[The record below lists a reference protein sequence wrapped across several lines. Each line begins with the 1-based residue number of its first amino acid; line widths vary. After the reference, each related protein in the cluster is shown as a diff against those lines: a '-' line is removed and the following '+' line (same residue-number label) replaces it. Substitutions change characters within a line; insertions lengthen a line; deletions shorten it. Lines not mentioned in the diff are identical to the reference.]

1 MDDLIGLN
9 MDAPPAATASK
20 PTDSLIDFDIDG
32 MDDAPPPVL
41 ASNPT
46 PIPAA
51 SSTTIVNAE
60 EAARAWKDCLEAS
73 HDKVQYPLVPVIEG
87 PFVNGPLDEFEE
99 MWGAKTNGKHD
110 FSKCD
115 LFSSFSFLSFLKGK
129 VDVLPHIESPN
140 CKSRQPVTYYCSQ
153 PFPPPHWP
161 FRGAYHV
168 ITESS
173 PARPPD

>member
-1 MDDLIGLN
+1 

-20 PTDSLIDFDIDG
+20 PSDSLIDFDVDG

-51 SSTTIVNAE
+51 SPTTIVNAE

-73 HDKVQYPLVPVIEG
+73 HNKVQYPLVPVIEG

-99 MWGAKTNGKHD
+99 MWGAKTKGKHNFCEHD
-110 FSKCD
+110 PFSC
-115 LFSSFSFLSFLKGK
+115 FSFLFFFKQRSIFYH
-129 VDVLPHIESPN
+129 VSSPRN
-140 CKSRQPVTYYCSQ
+140 CKSQQPLTYYCSQ

-161 FRGAYHV
+161 FQGAYHV

-173 PARPPD
+173 PARPPN